1 MLKFLRRSKKFS
13 ANESGSAT
21 IEAVLWFPMF
31 VLLLV
36 MVADVSFVFFG
47 QAQAMRILQD
57 GNRAFSVG
65 RITSESDT
73 EVFVVSALAPLTP
86 NPTVTTSLSQGVIT
100 TIAEI
105 PVSDLAKI
113 GGFSFLSGYNI
124 IVKSEHFLEY

>member
-1 MLKFLRRSKKFS
+1 MLKFLRRSKKFRT
-13 ANESGSAT
+13 NESGSAT

-73 EVFVVSALAPLTP
+73 EVFVVSALASLTP

>member
-1 MLKFLRRSKKFS
+1 MLKFLRRSKKFRT
-13 ANESGSAT
+13 NESGSAT

>member
-1 MLKFLRRSKKFS
+1 MLKFLRRSKKFRT
-13 ANESGSAT
+13 NESGSAP

-73 EVFVVSALAPLTP
+73 EVFVVSALASLTP